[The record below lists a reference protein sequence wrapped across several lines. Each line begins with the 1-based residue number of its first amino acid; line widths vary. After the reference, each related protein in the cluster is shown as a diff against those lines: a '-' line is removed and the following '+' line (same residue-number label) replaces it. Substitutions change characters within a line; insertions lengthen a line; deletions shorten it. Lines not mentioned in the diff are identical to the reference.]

1 MLPHNTIQNELQA
14 LGCTS
19 LTTKLPLPF
28 VVPTGYFNALSATII
43 NTVNNQ
49 DELLSIAPTLTQ
61 ANKKQHTY
69 TVPDDYFN
77 TLANNVL
84 AGIQSTAEN
93 TLPIKSTSATV
104 PAGYFDSL
112 ANNILTKIKETE
124 TPVVV
129 LQPRKKTWIKYAVA
143 AAIIGLI
150 ALTGIRYFTPVPQ
163 PDTAVVTTVNAG
175 VSKSLQSVPEN
186 ELEVIVTTLA
196 KEAVSEKTTTTNT
209 VTNSKND
216 VLVANLLNE
225 VSTTE
230 LASFLNEFDED
241 VDDENFGTLN

>member
-1 MLPHNTIQNELQA
+1 MLPYNTIQNELEA

-19 LTTKLPLPF
+19 LATKLSLPY
-28 VVPTGYFNALSATII
+28 VVPAGYFNAFSVNVI

-49 DELLSIAPTLTQ
+49 DELLSIAPSLTQ
-61 ANKKQHTY
+61 ADKKQNTY
-69 TVPDDYFN
+69 TAPNDYFN
-77 TLANNVL
+77 TLSNNVL
-84 AGIQSTAEN
+84 AGIKSIEEN
-93 TLPIKSTSATV
+93 TLLQKSIDTTV
-104 PAGYFDSL
+104 PHGYFDSL

-129 LQPRKKTWIKYAVA
+129 LQPRKKSWIKYAVA
-143 AAIIGLI
+143 AAIVGLI
-150 ALTGIRYFTPVPQ
+150 ALTGIRYFTPATQ
-163 PDTAVVTTVNAG
+163 TDTAVVTTVNAG

-196 KEAVSEKTTTTNT
+196 NEAVSEKTATTNI
-209 VTNSKND
+209 VTNNKND

-241 VDDENFGTLN
+241 ADDENFGTLN